1 MTRVG
6 SPVPGLG
13 VSDVDHVVSVNVH
26 AARPAEL
33 EPLRDKL
40 AVLIEDLDSVVL
52 AIADKQP
59 SSRIEG
65 NRVDDIEF
73 TRSHA
78 FTAPGLDE
86 LSILVELH
94 DASVA
99 SGCTATAVSVR
110 NEDVAVRSDCD
121 FGRLIELVEARSGN
135 ARLAERHQELSF
147 RTELQHLLALSGYGS
162 VVGDPNVTV
171 FVHGDFVGAHDH
183 ALSETLQQLTRR
195 VELEDRIEERIGARR
210 TARARCATPVN
221 DPDRLSVRP
230 GGNAG
235 R

>member
-1 MTRVG
+1 M
-6 SPVPGLG
+6 
-13 VSDVDHVVSVNVH
+13 
-26 AARPAEL
+26 
-33 EPLRDKL
+33 
-40 AVLIEDLDSVVL
+40 
-52 AIADKQP
+52 
-59 SSRIEG
+59 
-65 NRVDDIEF
+65 
-73 TRSHA
+73 
-78 FTAPGLDE
+78 
-86 LSILVELH
+86 
-94 DASVA
+94 
-99 SGCTATAVSVR
+99 SVR

-210 TARARCATPVN
+210 SARARCATPVN

-230 GGNAG
+230 GVNAG